1 MEDVA
6 GTRSDTVS
14 RASIVASI
22 VSMGIGLVWFSIPNV
37 YVFSPSIGYMVEH
50 PNWRGYPFMALAVLL
65 PVFGAAFNRRE
76 RLRPSRLAFSSGLL
90 MMGFFAAVVG
100 VIAFFTAEVDESG
113 GTVNI
118 SYPNPI
124 GMPWIV
130 SAAAL
135 WSVAGLMLR
144 SRHLGESKI
153 PAAIGL
159 LVAGLVFPLPAP
171 LLLGKTDL
179 APLDVRA
186 VGQRSPFFG

>member
-1 MEDVA
+1 
-6 GTRSDTVS
+6 
-14 RASIVASI
+14 
-22 VSMGIGLVWFSIPNV
+22 
-37 YVFSPSIGYMVEH
+37 
-50 PNWRGYPFMALAVLL
+50 MALAVLL

-76 RLRPSRLAFSSGLL
+76 RLRPSRLASSSGLL

-118 SYPNPI
+118 SYPNPT

-130 SAAAL
+130 GAAAL

-159 LVAGLVFPLPAP
+159 LVAGLVSLILADLVLGMTYLALLNVGAVEQGPDFVVTYPRIPPAALWLGASI
-171 LLLGKTDL
+171 LLWVSFEEERRKVTETAG
-179 APLDVRA
+179 
-186 VGQRSPFFG
+186 G